1 MKIQG
6 VIGALLMAVGGMCPL
21 VHVPIIGN
29 WNYFGIDQS
38 LGVIFYVIIVL
49 AFAGAFLNKIGLI
62 RFSGWAAIAMVILT
76 LAAVWFK
83 SHDYFSFIHFKKL
96 INLASGM
103 VKYKWGWFVI
113 LAGVLPLIT
122 VRRAIGATQVSEI
135 PVSEIQQ

>member
-1 MKIQG
+1 MRTQG
-6 VIGALLMAVGGMCPL
+6 ITGAVLLAAGGLCPL

-29 WNYFGIDQS
+29 WNYFGVDPA
-38 LGVIFYVIIVL
+38 LGTIFYFIVVIAL
-49 AFAGAFLNKIGLI
+49 AGALLNKTGLM
-62 RFSGWAAIAMVILT
+62 RFAGWAAILMVVLT

-113 LAGVLPLIT
+113 LAGALALMT
-122 VRRAIGATQVSEI
+122 VRKQVVRSAVTVSEI
-135 PVSEIQQ
+135 

>member
-6 VIGALLMAVGGMCPL
+6 IVGALLMAIGGMCPL
-21 VHVPIIGN
+21 VHVPVIGN

-38 LGVIFYVIIVL
+38 LGIVFYVIVGS
-49 AFAGAFLNKIGLI
+49 AFLGSFLNKTGLL
-62 RFSGWAAIAMVILT
+62 RFCGWAALGMVILT

-122 VRRAIGATQVSEI
+122 VRKPFVAAQVPVAPRSE
-135 PVSEIQQ
+135 V